1 MSSLYKITEDL
12 KPLFSE
18 IESNGGELSEE
29 QEQQLTIL
37 ETQLG
42 AKVESY
48 NWVIKTAE
56 ADVLMAKAE
65 IERLESFIKSKQL
78 LQNKL
83 TNALLE
89 ATKLFGIENPKNKV
103 KTLKI
108 GTLTLST
115 RKTPD
120 AVEITQ
126 DVVLMD
132 DMYKKHTITISDL
145 NVKQAESIVKTL
157 TAVNIKHSV
166 KLNIDKSIIKQ
177 HFAENVPIIGA
188 KLTSET
194 HLTIK

>member
-145 NVKQAESIVKTL
+145 NVNQAESIVKTL

-194 HLTIK
+194 RLTIK

>member
-115 RKTPD
+115 RKTPE

-126 DVVLMD
+126 DAVLMD
-132 DMYKKHTITISDL
+132 DMYKRHTITISDL
-145 NVKQAESIVKTL
+145 TVKQTESIIRTL
-157 TAVNIKHSV
+157 TSANIKHSV
-166 KLNIDKSIIKQ
+166 KMNISKSIIKED
-177 HFAENVPIIGA
+177 FKNNIPIIGA
-188 KLTSET
+188 RLSQEER
-194 HLTIK
+194 LTIK